1 MFCVTKNVIYWNI
14 REMDRKDD
22 LPSNMRTIMQLMSI
36 TIYVA
41 ESYNSFEKSSNIST
55 RDKTRND
62 LLIHRP
68 LI

>member
-1 MFCVTKNVIYWNI
+1 
-14 REMDRKDD
+14 MDRKDD